1 MRAHFSLVWRLFGAA
16 AAALGLFSTTG
27 ICHAASQVV
36 GWGNNDFGQ
45 RTIPTWLSNVV
56 AIAAGSYHSLALTGE
71 GRVFGW
77 GWNGND
83 QTNIPSGLSNVVAI
97 AAGENHS
104 LALTAEGRVVGWG
117 SNGDGQTT
125 IPSGLSNVVA
135 IAAGG
140 SHSLALTAEGWVV
153 AWGAND
159 YGETNVPIGLSNV
172 VAVAAGAYHS
182 LALTAEG
189 RVVGWG
195 NNGFGQ
201 TIIPSGLS
209 NVVAIATGDYH
220 SLALTAERRV
230 AGWGSNSYGQRNI
243 PSGLS
248 NAAAI
253 AAGGFHCLALTADSR
268 AFGWG
273 DNGDGQATIPSGLSN
288 LVAVAGGGFHSLA
301 LTGDDSPAITLQP
314 ASQSVLAGA
323 TVTFQTRAVWAAGT
337 PPPRYQW
344 RKEGT
349 ELPGQTNAVLRLAGV
364 TASHAG
370 NYTVVVSN
378 FAARSAT
385 SSVAALTVNCLLDVT
400 STSGGSVTRNPDLPL
415 YAGNSFVTLTAIPAA
430 GYGFIRWSGDA
441 TGSTNPLIVTLDTN
455 KSITAVFASVAL
467 TMSSQGAGT
476 VTKAPDQALYSVGD
490 QVTLT
495 ATPARWLVF
504 SGWTDGVTNNPR
516 LVTIGESNVYTAVF
530 TPITPLETVTI
541 GNVSRLAPV
550 GMPAVLV
557 DGTFILAES
566 ISVRDSARVTVSTT
580 FSNGTLRYTL
590 DGSNPATAATLYIG
604 PFSVGKT
611 SRLRAIAYNAD
622 LTQSVAGDA
631 LDIVILPTLTGLTE
645 GGGSVGIEP
654 VAGAY
659 FSNDLALVTA
669 TVNPGWT
676 FLQWLGDATGTN
688 LTVSVAMTR
697 NKSMRAVFG
706 TPLNTTVV
714 GAGSIVM
721 SPVSPL
727 HPYGS
732 TVRLT
737 AVPTTGSYLAFW
749 ANAASGQT
757 NNPLLFTVTNASPT
771 VTAVFSSLGG
781 TQTNALTV
789 IWDGQ
794 GQVTLTPPGN
804 RFRANTN
811 VVLLAVPEPGQ
822 EFLGWSGPASGTNN
836 PLVVAMNSNKVITAS
851 FTKRSRLQMEGGLEV
866 LRQDGFRLTLTGE
879 FGARYQ
885 ILGSSDLS
893 VWTPLATLTN
903 DWGTVQF
910 TDGEGTNLPRRLYQA
925 LSVE

>member
-1 MRAHFSLVWRLFGAA
+1 M
-16 AAALGLFSTTG
+16 LGLFSTTG
-27 ICHAASQVV
+27 ICHAGSQVV

-45 RTIPTWLSNVV
+45 RTIPTGLSYVV
-56 AIAAGSYHSLALTGE
+56 AIAAGSYHSLALTSE
-71 GRVFGW
+71 GRVVGW
-77 GWNGND
+77 GWND
-83 QTNIPSGLSNVVAI
+83 FSQTNIPSGLSNVVAI

-104 LALTAEGRVVGWG
+104 LALTAEGRVMGWG

-125 IPSGLSNVVA
+125 IPVGLSNVVA

-159 YGETNVPIGLSNV
+159 YGETNVPTGLSNV

-195 NNGFGQ
+195 SNGYGQ
-201 TIIPSGLS
+201 TTTPSGLS
-209 NVVAIATGDYH
+209 NAVAIATGDYH
-220 SLALTAERRV
+220 SLALTAERQLV
-230 AGWGSNSYGQRNI
+230 GWGRNNYGQRNV

-248 NAAAI
+248 NVVAI
-253 AAGGFHCLALTADSR
+253 AAGSYHSLALTADSR

-273 DNGDGQATIPSGLSN
+273 DNGDGQTTIPSGLSN
-288 LVAVAGGGFHSLA
+288 VVAVAGGAFHSLA
-301 LTGDDSPAITLQP
+301 LTGDGTPAITVQP
-314 ASQSVLAGA
+314 AGQSVFAGV
-323 TVTFQTRAVWAAGT
+323 TVTFQVSAIWAAGT
-337 PPPRYQW
+337 PPLRYQW
-344 RKEGT
+344 RKDGT
-349 ELPGQTNAVLRLAGV
+349 ALPGQTNAAVRLAGV
-364 TASHAG
+364 AASHAG
-370 NYTVVVSN
+370 NYTVIVSN
-378 FAARSAT
+378 FAGRSAT
-385 SSVAALTVNCLLDVT
+385 SLVATLTVNCLLDVT
-400 STSGGSVTRNPDLPL
+400 STSGGSVTRKPELPV
-415 YAGNSFVTLTAIPAA
+415 YSGNSLVTLTAIPVAA
-430 GYGFIRWSGDA
+430 YGFIRWSGDA

-455 KSITAVFASVAL
+455 KSITAVFASLAL
-467 TMSSQGAGT
+467 TVSTQGLGKA
-476 VTKAPDQALYSVGD
+476 TKVPDHALYSVGD

-495 ATPARWLVF
+495 ATPARWYVF

-516 LVTIGESNVYTAVF
+516 LVSIGENNAYTAVF
-530 TPITPLETVTI
+530 MPITPLETVTI

-566 ISVRDSARVTVSTT
+566 ISVRGSARITLSAT
-580 FSNGTLRYTL
+580 FANGTLRYTL
-590 DGSNPATAATLYIG
+590 DGSDPMPGSLYAG
-604 PFSVGKT
+604 PFSVDET
-611 SRLRAIAYNAD
+611 SLLRTVAYNAD
-622 LTQSVAGDA
+622 FTRWVAGDP
-631 LDIVILPTLTGLTE
+631 LTIVILPTLTGLTE

-654 VAGAY
+654 PAGAY
-659 FSNDLALVTA
+659 FSNELALVTA
-669 TVNPGWT
+669 TANPGWT
-676 FLQWLGDATGTN
+676 FLQWLGDETGTN
-688 LTVSVAMTR
+688 PTVSVRMAR
-697 NKSMRAVFG
+697 NKSVRAVFG
-706 TPLNTTVV
+706 TALNTTVV
-714 GAGSIVM
+714 GAGSIVI

-732 TVRLT
+732 ALQLT
-737 AVPTTGSYLAFW
+737 AVPTTGNYLAFW

-757 NNPLLFTVTNASPT
+757 VNPLLFTVTNANPT

-789 IWDGQ
+789 ISDGR

-811 VVLLAVPEPGQ
+811 VVLQAIPEPGQ
-822 EFLGWSGPASGTNN
+822 EFLAWSGAASGSQN
-836 PLVVAMNSNKVITAS
+836 PLTVTVSSNKVINAT
-851 FTKRSRLQMEGGLEV
+851 FTQRPRLQMEGGLEV

-885 ILGSSDLS
+885 ILGSTDLRA
-893 VWTPLATLTN
+893 WTPLATVTN

-910 TDGEGTNLPRRLYQA
+910 TDAAETNLPQRFYQA